1 MADRLDHARI
11 LIYSHDSFGLG
22 HLRRCRSIAH
32 SLVARYKG
40 LSVLILSGS
49 PIIGSFDFKARVDF
63 VRVPGVIKLKGGE
76 YTSLGLHIDLEQTMS
91 MRESIIY
98 HTASIFKPD
107 LFLVDKEPTGLR
119 GEVVN
124 TLKMLR
130 EMGTINVLG
139 LRDVMDEAS
148 ALKAEWERKR
158 VPPVLEELY
167 HDIWVYGLKEMGNP
181 VESLGLADSV
191 KQKITYTGY
200 LDRELPSDL
209 NWVAT
214 VNTDDP
220 YILIT
225 AGGGGD
231 GVEMIDWVVSAYET
245 DSHIPHR
252 AIIVTGPFM
261 QPIHQQEFYG
271 RCESLD
277 KVDIITFDTHIE
289 LLMEQAVGIV
299 AMGGYNT
306 FCEILSLD
314 KPALIVPRSIP
325 RKEQT
330 IRASRA
336 AKLGLVSMLDPDNG
350 RDPAIMA
357 AALNQLPNQEPPS
370 ANTIPGLLDGHDN
383 VAKLV
388 RLRLETPMS
397 MEA

>member
-158 VPPVLEELY
+158 VAPVLEELY

-191 KQKITYTGY
+191 KQKISYTGY

-214 VNTDDP
+214 VNTYDP

-336 AKLGLVSMLDPDNG
+336 ARLGLVSMLDPDNG

-357 AALNQLPNQEPPS
+357 AALYQLPNQEPPS